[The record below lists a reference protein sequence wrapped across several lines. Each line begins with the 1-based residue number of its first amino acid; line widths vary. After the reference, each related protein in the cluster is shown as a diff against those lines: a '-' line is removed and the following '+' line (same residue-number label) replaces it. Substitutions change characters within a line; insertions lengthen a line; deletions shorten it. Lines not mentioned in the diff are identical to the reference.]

1 MKDGKFIHRK
11 VTLLGW
17 EWEGEVLFQFRGT
30 PEGTGLK
37 TLGCFKSV
45 KEV

>member
-1 MKDGKFIHRK
+1 MKDEKFIHRK

-17 EWEGEVLFQFRGT
+17 EGEVLFQFRAT

-37 TLGCFKSV
+37 TQGSFKSGE
-45 KEV
+45 EV

>member
-1 MKDGKFIHRK
+1 MKDGKFIHR
-11 VTLLGW
+11 LG
-17 EWEGEVLFQFRGT
+17 WEGEVLFQFRGT

-45 KEV
+45 EEV